1 MTRAVRHALWWLLD
15 YAYAARWQLR
25 SIFNRT
31 DPKSFASGD
40 KVPVVVLPGVYESWK
55 FMQPLIEELHRR
67 GHPVHVVETLRR
79 NRRPVEDAA
88 AHVNAYLR
96 VAGLRDAVLVA
107 HSKGGLA
114 GKLVMV
120 GPEADRVVG
129 MLAVATPFSGSRY
142 ARMIPGRTLRAF
154 SPAHPSIRAI
164 ARHLT
169 VNARVVSVFGRFDP
183 HIPEGSELVGARNV
197 RLDTGGHFRIL
208 AHPVIL
214 SEFEALTE
222 AG

>member
-31 DPKSFASGD
+31 DAKSFAVGD
-40 KVPVVVLPGVYESWK
+40 KAPVVVLPGVYESWK

-67 GHPVHVVETLRR
+67 GHPVHVVEALRR

-88 AHVNAYLR
+88 VRVSAFLR
-96 VAGLRDAVLVA
+96 SAGLRDVVLVA

-120 GPEADRVVG
+120 GPEAERVTG

-142 ARMIPGRTLRAF
+142 ARMTPGRTLRAF
-154 SPAHPSIRAI
+154 SPTHPSIREI
-164 ARHLT
+164 GRHQV

-208 AHPVIL
+208 AHPQVL
-214 SEFEALTE
+214 VEFSALVE
-222 AG
+222 RS